1 MISRR
6 IYDQARIRDQMLPTK
21 KRPPVSNLID
31 RHYYNV
37 LASLG
42 LCLSRVALMP
52 VSGLKPADLGSTLIC
67 SGAFIGA
74 AVSLAN
80 YFSPDSGIAGTPGAI
95 LVIASTIFLLG
106 FGLVMRGYAGQGRLF
121 RALVTAF
128 AFADIVGT
136 ALAGYLLDSETLVAL
151 MMVCLVGWLAH
162 IFRPRPLL
170 V

>member
-1 MISRR
+1 MFFIRAPPTAHRR
-6 IYDQARIRDQMLPTK
+6 NGGEHAHAQPGGADGD
-21 KRPPVSNLID
+21 
-31 RHYYNV
+31 
-37 LASLG
+37 
-42 LCLSRVALMP
+42 RVA
-52 VSGLKPADLGSTLIC
+52 GLLRGIEQVFDALK
-67 SGAFIGA
+67 
-74 AVSLAN
+74 N